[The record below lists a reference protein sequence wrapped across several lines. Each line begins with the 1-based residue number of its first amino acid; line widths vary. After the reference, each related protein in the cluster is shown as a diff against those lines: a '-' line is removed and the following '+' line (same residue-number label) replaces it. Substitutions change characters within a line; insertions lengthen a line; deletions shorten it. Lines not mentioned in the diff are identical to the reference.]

1 MKHHMK
7 SSEVRGSRL
16 EAYREI
22 DNGQLTIAGE
32 MNDEEL

>member
-16 EAYREI
+16 EASEEKKSFGTLNKFYKGEQ
-22 DNGQLTIAGE
+22 NG
-32 MNDEEL
+32 